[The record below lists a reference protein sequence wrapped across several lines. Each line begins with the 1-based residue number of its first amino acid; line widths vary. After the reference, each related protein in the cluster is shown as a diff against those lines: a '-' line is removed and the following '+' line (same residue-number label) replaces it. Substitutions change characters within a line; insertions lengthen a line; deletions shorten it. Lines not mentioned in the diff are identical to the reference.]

1 MRKFF
6 LSLVVMLVA
15 SVFTGK
21 VYAQTSTLATLNHEG
36 TISTFYGITALK
48 EAYDAAVDGDVITLA
63 SGSYSAINLTKA
75 VSICGAGMGLGAAKN
90 VEPTILLGDF
100 RLNLPENNTKRF
112 SIEGIY
118 HNGEIGYSNCQNAM
132 FLKCRL
138 NSISFYSSPYKL
150 KGISFV
156 HCRIAK
162 KFDLYVNCSVSL
174 INCIVNE
181 PQCFDVT
188 AVFDFT
194 NCVLKRSASDLG
206 YSTLR
211 NCIFYN
217 TTGNSFKSSTS
228 LYNTVV
234 FSSVSNVLDN
244 IVNNGTNVVT
254 GDWPSVFKT
263 YSGKQFEDKE
273 TFELTD
279 EAKTKY
285 LGTDGTEVGIYGGN
299 LPFDPTPSNPQI
311 TKCNVASKSTAD
323 GKLSVDIEVRAAE

>member
-1 MRKFF
+1 M
-6 LSLVVMLVA
+6 VLVA

-21 VYAQTSTLATLNHEG
+21 VYAQSSTLATLNHEG
-36 TISTFYGITALK
+36 TISTFYGTTALK

-63 SGSYSAINLTKA
+63 SGSYSAIDLTKA

-100 RLNLPENNTKRF
+100 KLNLPGDNTTRF

-118 HNGEIGYSNCQNAM
+118 HNGTISYSKCQNAM

-138 NSISFYSSPYKL
+138 NEISYYTSPYKL

-162 KFDLYVNCSVSL
+162 KFVLMENCSVSL

-181 PQCFDVT
+181 PRCYSNQVT
-188 AVFDFT
+188 TVCDFT

-217 TTGNSFKSSTS
+217 TTGNQFVSSTS

-234 FSSVSNVLDN
+234 FSSVSNVIDN
-244 IVNNGTNVVT
+244 IINNGTNIVNGV
-254 GDWPSVFKT
+254 
-263 YSGKQFEDKE
+263 
-273 TFELTD
+273 
-279 EAKTKY
+279 
-285 LGTDGTEVGIYGGN
+285 
-299 LPFDPTPSNPQI
+299 
-311 TKCNVASKSTAD
+311 
-323 GKLSVDIEVRAAE
+323 